1 MVVVEDH
8 GVGMNDV
15 EQAKQPFFTTK
26 PEMGRSGMGFAF
38 MEAFMDSMEA
48 AAANVGEKKIG
59 GAALDAADMN
69 DDGSDVKFR
78 QAVEIAVNEGKIS
91 TSLLQRKLSIGYG
104 KAAKIID
111 QMYEM
116 GYVSE
121 ADGNKPRRILIT
133 KQEFYEKVVND
144 DMSFGGDQ

>member
-1 MVVVEDH
+1 M
-8 GVGMNDV
+8 
-15 EQAKQPFFTTK
+15 QACKV
-26 PEMGRSGMGFAF
+26 AF
-38 MEAFMDSMEA
+38 EC
-48 AAANVGEKKIG
+48 
-59 GAALDAADMN
+59 
-69 DDGSDVKFR
+69 
-78 QAVEIAVNEGKIS
+78 GKIS

>member
-1 MVVVEDH
+1 MRVQGAFLEDKEVADVVDYIKENNDPVEY
-8 GVGMNDV
+8 N
-15 EQAKQPFFTTK
+15 
-26 PEMGRSGMGFAF
+26 S
-38 MEAFMDSMEA
+38 AFMDSMEA